1 MSEFDVD
8 IWDQFI
14 FASSRKNWIITGN
27 GDDTIWANGGRDTIY
42 SGAGD
47 DVIHGGRRKDIIHA
61 GDGNDILYGGNGR
74 DKLYGGAGDDILI
87 GGRGRDKLYGG
98 QGFDTALYQGEFD
111 DYVLT
116 FDSSGKVIVRSTGNI
131 ADRGTD
137 ILYGVEAVY
146 FQAQD
151 YVYYLDGR
159 QNDVDPDHDRFEI
172 YADESV
178 RITFQELAAND
189 INPADIAVTYGNF
202 SLKSDRGIDITVHD
216 GYVTYDPGDAFA
228 PLFEGGVIEDRF
240 SYQITSETGG
250 VHDVTVTISITGV
263 NYPPEII
270 APDQIEMWENTTF
283 VGRIDVTDPEFK
295 SVDVTV
301 LDTGDGALFAYDADT
316 QRLSFVTAPDFETP
330 EDANGDNSYH
340 ITLEARDPSGA
351 TDQHDMV
358 ITIKDSAEI
367 DTSPRINEIHYD
379 DTGLDDNEMV
389 EVRVTN
395 GYDVSQ
401 MSLYM
406 YNGKE
411 GLQNMYSV
419 IPLTS
424 MDVDLVNS
432 DAAFDYYVWD
442 APMSGLQNGTDG
454 IALVDNGDV
463 IEFLSYEGC
472 FTAMDGPAAR
482 MHSIDI
488 GVFETNGSSEMQSLQ
503 RLEDGTWIGPLDATP
518 GFENQT
524 GIASDLIW
532 V

>member
-1 MSEFDVD
+1 
-8 IWDQFI
+8 
-14 FASSRKNWIITGN
+14 
-27 GDDTIWANGGRDTIY
+27 
-42 SGAGD
+42 
-47 DVIHGGRRKDIIHA
+47 
-61 GDGNDILYGGNGR
+61 
-74 DKLYGGAGDDILI
+74 
-87 GGRGRDKLYGG
+87 
-98 QGFDTALYQGEFD
+98 
-111 DYVLT
+111 
-116 FDSSGKVIVRSTGNI
+116 
-131 ADRGTD
+131 
-137 ILYGVEAVY
+137 
-146 FQAQD
+146 
-151 YVYYLDGR
+151 
-159 QNDVDPDHDRFEI
+159 
-172 YADESV
+172 
-178 RITFQELAAND
+178 
-189 INPADIAVTYGNF
+189 
-202 SLKSDRGIDITVHD
+202 
-216 GYVTYDPGDAFA
+216 
-228 PLFEGGVIEDRF
+228 
-240 SYQITSETGG
+240 
-250 VHDVTVTISITGV
+250 
-263 NYPPEII
+263 
-270 APDQIEMWENTTF
+270 
-283 VGRIDVTDPEFK
+283 
-295 SVDVTV
+295 
-301 LDTGDGALFAYDADT
+301 
-316 QRLSFVTAPDFETP
+316 
-330 EDANGDNSYH
+330 
-340 ITLEARDPSGA
+340 
-351 TDQHDMV
+351 
-358 ITIKDSAEI
+358 
-367 DTSPRINEIHYD
+367 
-379 DTGLDDNEMV
+379 LDDNEMV

-463 IEFLSYEGC
+463 IEFLSYEGS

>member
-14 FASSRKNWIITGN
+14 FASSRKNWIVTGD

-228 PLFEGGVIEDRF
+228 PLFEGGVI
-240 SYQITSETGG
+240 
-250 VHDVTVTISITGV
+250 
-263 NYPPEII
+263 
-270 APDQIEMWENTTF
+270 
-283 VGRIDVTDPEFK
+283 
-295 SVDVTV
+295 
-301 LDTGDGALFAYDADT
+301 
-316 QRLSFVTAPDFETP
+316 
-330 EDANGDNSYH
+330 
-340 ITLEARDPSGA
+340 
-351 TDQHDMV
+351 
-358 ITIKDSAEI
+358 
-367 DTSPRINEIHYD
+367 
-379 DTGLDDNEMV
+379 
-389 EVRVTN
+389 
-395 GYDVSQ
+395 
-401 MSLYM
+401 
-406 YNGKE
+406 
-411 GLQNMYSV
+411 
-419 IPLTS
+419 
-424 MDVDLVNS
+424 
-432 DAAFDYYVWD
+432 
-442 APMSGLQNGTDG
+442 
-454 IALVDNGDV
+454 
-463 IEFLSYEGC
+463 
-472 FTAMDGPAAR
+472 
-482 MHSIDI
+482 
-488 GVFETNGSSEMQSLQ
+488 
-503 RLEDGTWIGPLDATP
+503 
-518 GFENQT
+518 
-524 GIASDLIW
+524 
-532 V
+532 